1 MQQGHCVSS
10 QWQDEDGI
18 SCNVEAD
25 SVNFLGIGPGELLL
39 ILILAFIIFGPRR
52 LPELGRTLGK
62 TMQEIRN
69 ASQELTSQFREELG
83 EVSEELEA
91 ASNELLA
98 ASEELRQAPDKL
110 GKPEKGT
117 EQAEG

>member
-1 MQQGHCVSS
+1 
-10 QWQDEDGI
+10 
-18 SCNVEAD
+18 
-25 SVNFLGIGPGELLL
+25 VNFLGIGPGELLL